1 MLRVSHW
8 LIPVLRGS
16 GITSMSYASGFA
28 SILDLQSAPEFR
40 ISEFVSRRPR
50 IGVPNM
56 TKLDMIFKETARVS
70 QQEQVMS
77 NINPLFMTTSM
88 EP

>member
-16 GITSMSYASGFA
+16 DITSISNASGFA

-56 TKLDMIFKETARVS
+56 ANLDIISKKLLVFHNRS
-70 QQEQVMS
+70 R
-77 NINPLFMTTSM
+77 
-88 EP
+88 

>member
-40 ISEFVSRRPR
+40 ISEFVSRRPW
-50 IGVPNM
+50 IGVP
-56 TKLDMIFKETARVS
+56 RVLILS
-70 QQEQVMS
+70 PQILRKDQIQAGPQW
-77 NINPLFMTTSM
+77 NTL
-88 EP
+88 

>member
-28 SILDLQSAPEFR
+28 SILGLQSAPEFR

-50 IGVPNM
+50 IGVPSLYNLGR
-56 TKLDMIFKETARVS
+56 KPLTAKTAEGLNSGRS
-70 QQEQVMS
+70 SIE
-77 NINPLFMTTSM
+77 
-88 EP
+88 